1 MRLRHSI
8 LTAALA
14 LAIAAPLLA
23 QTTYTTVMTGG
34 EEVPPVITTGTGTAT
49 VVLNAAQTEVSITCS
64 FQNLIGVYTLSH
76 IHGPAAPGVNAGVR
90 FGFVGPPNG
99 AAPWVYANGMHDG
112 TITNFV
118 VAGVNAADVTNLN
131 NGLMYVNI
139 HSDFRPGGEIRGQL
153 RIAQV
158 PTEKTTWNAVKLLF
172 R

>member
-8 LTAALA
+8 PAAVLVLA
-14 LAIAAPLLA
+14 LAAPTLA

-34 EEVPPVITTGTGTAT
+34 NEVPIVVTPGSGTAS

-90 FGFVGPPNG
+90 FGFVAPG
-99 AAPWVYANGMHDG
+99 APWVFSNGNHDG

-118 VAGVNAADVTNLN
+118 VGGVTPVDVANFNA
-131 NGLMYVNI
+131 GLMYVNI

-153 RIAQV
+153 GLAPV
-158 PTEKTTWNAVKLLF
+158 PTEKTTWRRVKSLF

>member
-1 MRLRHSI
+1 MRLRQSI

-14 LAIAAPLLA
+14 LAMAAPVLA

-34 EEVPPVITTGTGTAT
+34 EEVPPVVTTGTGTAT
-49 VVLNAAQTEVSITCS
+49 VVLNAAQTEISITCS
-64 FQNLIGVYTLSH
+64 FQNLIGTYTLSH

-99 AAPWVYANGMHDG
+99 TAPWVYANAMHDG

-118 VAGVNAADVTNLN
+118 VAGVTAADVTNLN

-139 HSDFRPGGEIRGQL
+139 HSTFRPGGELRGQL
-153 RIAQV
+153 AAVPV
-158 PTEKTTWNAVKLLF
+158 PTQKTTWNRVKSLY